1 MTSNLHPIFE
11 LALAPWA
18 PPAQEHRT
26 EQQEQAWIDADT
38 EAMRRKREDPFRQRE
53 ADAAMRRELDFDQ
66 MQRSLK

>member
-18 PPAQEHRT
+18 PPAPEQRT

-38 EAMRRKREDPFRQRE
+38 EYDRMKREDPFRQRE
-53 ADAAMRRELDFDQ
+53 ADLA
-66 MQRSLK
+66 MQREIDFARMTGEWR